1 MQNKNKYLSLIPL
14 ASLMIKWE
22 QEDAHVCICFRFDRS
37 NFKMVNGEVKLKCMF
52 VSNWKFLQK
61 M

>member
-14 ASLMIKWE
+14 ASLVIKWE

-37 NFKMVNGEVKLKCMF
+37 NCKMVKL
-52 VSNWKFLQK
+52 N
-61 M
+61 